1 MSLPFK
7 KKVLKIVLTPSHGQA
22 EVECG
27 FSLNKKVT
35 VENLLEGNLVAIRLL
50 CQFMNRKK
58 VSCIVVSKEM
68 LVSCGRAWKK
78 YSKAM
83 ELKKKEAEMSEE
95 RLKRKRKHWGDSRS
109 SQQKEKDRACYSNT
123 FEAQKWQKMKASSQY
138 ESKIIVVGNLR
149 AW

>member
-22 EVECG
+22 EVERG
-27 FSLNKKVT
+27 FSLNKEVT
-35 VENLLEGNLVAIRLL
+35 VENLLEGNLVARRLL

-58 VSCIVVSKEM
+58 VLCIVVSKEM
-68 LVSCGRAWKK
+68 LVSCGRAWQK

-95 RLKRKRKHWGDSRS
+95 RLKRKRKHEEIQDLV
-109 SQQKEKDRACYSNT
+109 
-123 FEAQKWQKMKASSQY
+123 
-138 ESKIIVVGNLR
+138 SKKKKIELAISTHLKRKNG
-149 AW
+149 